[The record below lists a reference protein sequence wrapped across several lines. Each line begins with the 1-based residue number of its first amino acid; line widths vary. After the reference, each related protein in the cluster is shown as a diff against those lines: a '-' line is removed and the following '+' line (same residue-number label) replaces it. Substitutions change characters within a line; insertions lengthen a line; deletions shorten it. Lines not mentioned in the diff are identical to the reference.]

1 VLVLVGLFLLLGCL
15 SLLLG
20 QNLFFTAAVR
30 LGLLAPPPVR
40 QFAGE
45 FAAVWRSAPG
55 LGDWILEQ
63 LGIDF

>member
-1 VLVLVGLFLLLGCL
+1 MIQSIKELFGNITARAVLVLVGLFLLLGCL

-40 QFAGE
+40 QFEAIGAP
-45 FAAVWRSAPG
+45 AA
-55 LGDWILEQ
+55 E
-63 LGIDF
+63 